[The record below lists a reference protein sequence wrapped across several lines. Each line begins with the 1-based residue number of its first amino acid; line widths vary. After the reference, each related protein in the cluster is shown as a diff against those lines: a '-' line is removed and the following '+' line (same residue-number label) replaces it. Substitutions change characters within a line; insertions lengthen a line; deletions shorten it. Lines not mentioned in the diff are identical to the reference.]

1 MQKIESGETKTFN
14 IRIPKETWLFL
25 KKTAIFQ
32 ETSMA
37 DLIVRC
43 VNKYKDKFNQ
53 ALTLEDDDVQ

>member
-25 KKTAIFQ
+25 KKTAAFK

-37 DLIVRC
+37 DLIVQC
-43 VNKYKDKFNQ
+43 VNKYKNKFDE
-53 ALTLEDDDVQ
+53 ALTLED

>member
-25 KKTAIFQ
+25 KKTAIFK

-37 DLIVRC
+37 DLIVQC
-43 VNKYKDKFNQ
+43 VNKYKDKVDES
-53 ALTLEDDDVQ
+53 LTLED